1 MSNIIIKQ
9 FNRSSYSTLI
19 PSESINSDTV
29 DNLHASQIVSSSYN
43 NSVEYTNYM
52 IGKLYNGTATTLTG
66 TVSNIVMSDYYSG
79 QIGLWQNGHGYTIT
93 LDLSSLGTNA
103 LIGLQSESLTSDVS
117 STSSTMR
124 YPKGKVTLTL
134 GSITYSYEVTQTG
147 FINFY
152 MDNINLINIF
162 KRCLYARDSKL
173 IIKYEITD
181 TTYSGSK
188 YTYCSFKNYQNP
200 SSFSI
205 SGNYGYILK

>member
-1 MSNIIIKQ
+1 
-9 FNRSSYSTLI
+9 
-19 PSESINSDTV
+19 
-29 DNLHASQIVSSSYN
+29 
-43 NSVEYTNYM
+43 M

-134 GSITYSYEVTQTG
+134 GSITYSYEVT
-147 FINFY
+147 
-152 MDNINLINIF
+152 
-162 KRCLYARDSKL
+162 
-173 IIKYEITD
+173 
-181 TTYSGSK
+181 
-188 YTYCSFKNYQNP
+188 
-200 SSFSI
+200 
-205 SGNYGYILK
+205 